1 MAIIEIQTA
10 SDARKLLLAL
20 VTLASP
26 GASKLPLPFPP
37 IRATP
42 VPTGVRFDVTQGEHA
57 CTVQVDNAGADRD
70 GVLLFSADQIKAL
83 ASTLAATD
91 KRLGFDLWG
100 ALRAAHA
107 PAPDWYFPPF
117 EKVVDLRRAEAT
129 VEWAC
134 FDLGLL
140 ARLKPILDLTTS
152 IPPARSRVAALEL
165 RPVKDG
171 VIIEA
176 GPVRGVMM
184 GCKR

>member
-20 VTLASP
+20 VGLV
-26 GASKLPLPFPP
+26 ASKLPLPYPP

-42 VPTGVRFDVTQGEHA
+42 IPTGVRFDVTQGEHA

-70 GVLLFSADQIKAL
+70 GVLLFTSDQIKAL

-91 KRLGFDLWG
+91 KRPGFDLWG
-100 ALRAAHA
+100 ALTAAHA
-107 PAPDWYFPPF
+107 PGPDWYFPPF
-117 EKVVDLRRAEAT
+117 EKVVDLQRAKKT
-129 VEWAC
+129 TKTAC

-152 IPPARSRVAALEL
+152 TPPAKILL

-176 GPVRGVMM
+176 GPVRGVVM
-184 GCKR
+184 GCSR

>member
-1 MAIIEIQTA
+1 MAIIEISTA

-20 VTLASP
+20 VALTVKV
-26 GASKLPLPFPP
+26 SKLPLPYPP

-57 CTVQVDNAGADRD
+57 CAVQVDNVGRDLGAGP
-70 GVLLFSADQIKAL
+70 LLFSSDQIKAL

-91 KRLGFDLWG
+91 KRPGFDLWS

-117 EKVVDLRRAEAT
+117 EKVVDLQRAEAT

-140 ARLKPILDLTTS
+140 ARLKPILDLKTS
-152 IPPARSRVAALEL
+152 IPPARILL

-176 GPVRGVMM
+176 GPVRGVVM

>member
-20 VTLASP
+20 VALAFK
-26 GASKLPLPFPP
+26 ASKLPLPFPP

-42 VPTGVRFDVTQGEHA
+42 IPTGVRFDVTQGEHA
-57 CTVQVDNAGADRD
+57 YTVQVDNAGADRD

-83 ASTLAATD
+83 AVTLASSD
-91 KRLGFDLWG
+91 KRPRFDLWG
-100 ALRAAHA
+100 ALTATHA
-107 PAPDWYFPPF
+107 PAPDWYFLPF
-117 EKVVDLRRAEAT
+117 EKAVDSKRAEET

-152 IPPARSRVAALEL
+152 IPPAKIQI
-165 RPVKDG
+165 RPLSNG
-171 VIIEA
+171 IIVEA
-176 GPVRGVMM
+176 GPVRGVVM
-184 GCKR
+184 GCSR